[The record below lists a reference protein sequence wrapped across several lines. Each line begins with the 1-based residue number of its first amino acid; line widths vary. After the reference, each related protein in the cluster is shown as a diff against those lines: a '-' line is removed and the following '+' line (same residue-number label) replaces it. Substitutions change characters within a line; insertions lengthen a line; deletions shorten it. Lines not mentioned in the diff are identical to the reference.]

1 MAFVDNQSPGGT
13 ENNQFQSFE
22 DSKNYFQNGSGQA
35 PGYSPSPIE
44 QPKIG
49 YGETGTTTERLF
61 QPMYQAREAGQEQL
75 SGFAESFREQAG
87 PSRTFQDIGGQQTL
101 QQAISGGGLESA
113 RGLVG
118 AQYGGPAALGQQNV
132 LGLQD
137 LAGRL
142 RTRQTALGSGGG
154 LQTLLK
160 QYSPGLTSGEAR
172 FEAKNIFAGP
182 GYRQRVEETG
192 RRVGAF
198 GESVSREAREAR
210 EFGQQRKA
218 EEEDIARRSHG
229 LLSGR
234 GSEISGN
241 ITQEVERL
249 RQQEQEREQTF
260 RGAFGDGGGL
270 DSIRKLR
277 ESGLLSPE
285 ISGQFRESALGGLQ
299 ESERVRESIVQ
310 RPEFSRLKDIPV
322 GRLGTT
328 AKGKSTYLIPDP
340 KTGELVDYGTL
351 LKPKERIL
359 FRKRQQEME
368 KQFDPKRGQARPS
381 GRTPQE
387 ESRLAQLSPLY
398 HGEQFKPPS
407 LQKFITWDP
416 GVVPSRGN
424 VSTEKQ
430 RDQFNR
436 INDLLGNLD
445 RIEKSESPFRAGR
458 VAADVERY
466 LKDEET
472 SLEAHKGTLDEQG
485 RQWRNQVKR
494 LRKSYRKAKS
504 KSKWGPLAATFG
516 IAGQAVLQA
525 ATG

>member
-1 MAFVDNQSPGGT
+1 MAFVD
-13 ENNQFQSFE
+13 NQFQSFE
-22 DSKNYFQNGSGQA
+22 DSKNYFQSGDGQA

-49 YGETGTTTERLF
+49 YGETGTTTERLL

-87 PSRTFQDIGGQQTL
+87 PSRTFEDIGGQQTL
-101 QQAISGGGLESA
+101 QQAIGGGDLESA
-113 RGLVG
+113 RGLVS
-118 AQYGGPAALGQQNV
+118 AQYGGPAGLGQQNV

-142 RTRQTALGSGGG
+142 RTRQAAMGSGGG
-154 LQTLLK
+154 LQTLLR

-182 GYRQRVEETG
+182 GYRQRVEAAGERIG
-192 RRVGAF
+192 SF
-198 GESVSREAREAR
+198 GESISREAQEARQFGLSREAEEADISRQSR
-210 EFGQQRKA
+210 EFLA
-218 EEEDIARRSHG
+218 
-229 LLSGR
+229 GR
-234 GSEISGN
+234 GETIGGN

-270 DSIRKLR
+270 DSIRKLK

-285 ISGQFRESALGGLQ
+285 ISGQFGESSLRGLQ
-299 ESERVRESIVQ
+299 ESQRVRESIIQ
-310 RPEFSRLKDIPV
+310 RSEFSALKDIPV
-322 GRLGTT
+322 GKLGTT

-368 KQFDPKRGQARPS
+368 KRFDPKRGQARLG

-398 HGEQFKPPS
+398 HGGQFKPPS

-416 GVVPSRGN
+416 GVAPSRGN
-424 VSTEKQ
+424 VSTDQQ
-430 RDQFNR
+430 RNQYNR

-466 LKDEET
+466 LKDEEE
-472 SLEAHKGTLDEQG
+472 SLEAHRGTLDEQG

-516 IAGQAVLQA
+516 IAGQTVLQA